1 MQALLR
7 GQGLFEVVIKINQ
20 GFFIKATFQGYFRPK
35 KLKQKTH
42 ASWGYTNRSI
52 EGHFGNPTE
61 TIQRNKKKKPERTT
75 FFFGFRVLSYSKE
88 LAKDHLE

>member
-7 GQGLFEVVIKINQ
+7 GQSLFEVVIKLNQ
-20 GFFIKATFQGYFRPK
+20 GSFKKATFQGYFRPK
-35 KLKQKTH
+35 NLKQKTH
-42 ASWGYTNRSI
+42 ASWGCTNRSL

-61 TIQRNKKKKPERTT
+61 TIQRKKKPERTR

-88 LAKDHLE
+88 LEKDHLE